1 MKQHISLIFGYSLMS
16 LYSVSTKLINLNTFS
31 QVLARCVILG
41 LAGFIFGSFDILK
54 LLSNSNL
61 WYSSIIQLIH
71 IYSSYIGFTNLNA
84 GMAMS
89 LFYLYPIFGLLLSS
103 KFNLGLLLRFL
114 ISLLGVI
121 VMCFKS
127 FSSSNNFIIGL
138 IGILIASLTEAYGY
152 VNIAKKN
159 YDNPFD
165 SLSMLYFGGLIILL
179 SLLLF
184 KSNKLLENFN
194 KIEFGKS
201 LLFNITIGLIG
212 SLIIYKSINLIKS
225 ESFFNMAYPSIIT
238 AYLFGWLLLNEKI
251 MFTDLLGS
259 ILILTGVKLSQN
271 FINNNL

>member
-1 MKQHISLIFGYSLMS
+1 MS

-61 WYSSIIQLIH
+61 WYISIIQLIH

-103 KFNLGLLLRFL
+103 KFNLGLLLRFF

-179 SLLLF
+179 GLLLF
-184 KSNKLLENFN
+184 KYNKLLENFN

-201 LLFNITIGLIG
+201 LLFNLIIGLVG
-212 SLIIYKSINLIKS
+212 SLIIYKSINIIKS

-251 MFTDLLGS
+251 IYTDLLGS

>member
-1 MKQHISLIFGYSLMS
+1 MQQHISLIFGYSLMS

-61 WYSSIIQLIH
+61 WYISIIQLIH

-103 KFNLGLLLRFL
+103 KFNLGLLLRFF

-179 SLLLF
+179 GLLLF
-184 KSNKLLENFN
+184 KYNKLLENFN

-201 LLFNITIGLIG
+201 LLFNLIIGLVG
-212 SLIIYKSINLIKS
+212 SLIIYKSINIIKS

-251 MFTDLLGS
+251 IYTDLLGS